1 MTVSGSAIKIE
12 ARNILKNNYS
22 TAFVTTVTVLAVW
35 YIFNYL
41 CSILEIFTT
50 AVLADI
56 LLVVLCVV
64 LFAPLLLGY
73 LRHLWRMSSGV
84 TDNPIAIFYYFSYPK
99 LYFKCLSL
107 IISLSLRIG
116 LCYLIFLLPYFV
128 LQVITGTWIYETLDI
143 TVPLWTLSF
152 SNIIT
157 VLHYVATV
165 ATVFSCLKYYLAP
178 IIFVA
183 DEKID
188 TAEAIHMSK
197 VISKKTMLDF
207 IFLCFSILGWAV
219 LSILVLPL
227 IYTLPYMFL
236 AYLKHCSYAVEDF
249 NNDISKINYDDIPT
263 FVAGA

>member
-50 AVLADI
+50 VVLADI
-56 LLVVLCVV
+56 LLVILCVV

-84 TDNPIAIFYYFSYPK
+84 TDNPIAIFYYFSYTK
-99 LYFKCLSL
+99 LYFKSLRL
-107 IISLSLRIG
+107 IISLFLRIG
-116 LCYLIFLLPYFV
+116 LCYLIFLIPYFV

-165 ATVFSCLKYYLAP
+165 ATVFSCFKYYLAP
-178 IIFVA
+178 MIFVA
-183 DEKID
+183 DDKID
-188 TAEAIHMSK
+188 TAEAVHLST
-197 VISKKTMLDF
+197 VIAKKTMLDF
-207 IFLCFSILGWAV
+207 IFLCFSFLGWIA
-219 LSILVLPL
+219 LSLLTLPL

-236 AYLKHCSYAVEDF
+236 AYLKHCSYAVDTF
-249 NNDISKINYDDIPT
+249 NSDISKMNYDDIPT
-263 FVAGA
+263 FIAGA